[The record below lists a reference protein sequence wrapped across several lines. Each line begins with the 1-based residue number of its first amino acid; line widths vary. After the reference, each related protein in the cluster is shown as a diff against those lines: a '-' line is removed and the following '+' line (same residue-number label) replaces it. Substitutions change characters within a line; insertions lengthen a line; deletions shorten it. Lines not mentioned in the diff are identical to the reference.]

1 MEKKDI
7 KLTPIV
13 LEYQKDLGCTLAVTH
28 TDDGYTKVIKLSQEE
43 LVELKNQ
50 ADKIIAKRIK
60 TDGDNSDTLTISS
73 SLYQG
78 FMKLAA
84 ENEKLK
90 TANKLLKE
98 ELGKK

>member
-28 TDDGYTKVIKLSQEE
+28 TDDSSSQVIKLSQEE

-50 ADKIIAKRIK
+50 ADRIITKRIK
-60 TDGDNSDTLTISS
+60 PDGDKSDTVTISS

-78 FMKLAA
+78 FIKLSA
-84 ENEKLK
+84 ENDKLK
-90 TANKLLKE
+90 TANKLLKKE
-98 ELGKK
+98 FGKK